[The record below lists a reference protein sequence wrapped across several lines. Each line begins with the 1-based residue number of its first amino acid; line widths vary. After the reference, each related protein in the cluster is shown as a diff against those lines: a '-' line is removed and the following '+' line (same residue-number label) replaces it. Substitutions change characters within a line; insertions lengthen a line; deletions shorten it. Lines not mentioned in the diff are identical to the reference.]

1 MNQILNTIQELAGKG
16 LASLGIAGAGLGRMN
31 WASPSWDLFLII
43 LLIGAVFLYGITLG
57 RARIM
62 VIISSIYMSALVA
75 IFFPWNVSWNV
86 LKNVPIKVAVF
97 VVALLFLFVTL
108 TRSGLASIFRAS
120 TEGSWIETIIFSVFQ
135 IGLIT
140 TIVMSFFAQE
150 IIASSFPIMSTIF
163 SGSTAQFVWIVLP
176 ILGLIFTKK
185 KREYRSYI

>member
-1 MNQILNTIQELAGKG
+1 MNQIINTIQELASKG

-43 LLIGAVFLYGITLG
+43 LLVIAVFLYGITLG
-57 RARIM
+57 KARII
-62 VIISSIYMSALVA
+62 VILSSIYMSALVA

-86 LKNVPIKVAVF
+86 LKNVPIKVAIF
-97 VVALLFLFVTL
+97 VACMLLLFVTL

-120 TEGSWIETIIFSVFQ
+120 TEGSWIETLIFSIFQ

-140 TIVMSFFAQE
+140 TIIMSFFAQE
-150 IIASSFPIMSTIF
+150 IITSSFPIMSTVF
-163 SGSTAQFVWIVLP
+163 TGSVAQFIWVVLP

-185 KREYRSYI
+185 KREYKTYM